1 MALWK
6 QWPSLLTGINGPT
19 YNGNFFFFFATIAA
33 KLAIGWKP
41 QPVTEKRTKSRQPVR
56 ECKNFLLL
64 FNVPGRAFFFCKT
77 QMVPLVPPYVTQ
89 AAYKKLPVLHTLKKE
104 FSSFIN
110 RSRTK
115 SDLERILFFFS
126 FYLIGW
132 GETAGIHFV
141 TYYVRTRLIYYLF
154 IFFLAVVNLL
164 THSTLARYPHV
175 TTSGRRAG
183 TKRIGNYGTSSA
195 TTEISRRAVFYVP
208 PSWMANCFFFLQK

>member
-1 MALWK
+1 MASFAAMVAKKKKLPLYVGPFIPVNK
-6 QWPSLLTGINGPT
+6 LGHCLLTGINGPT
-19 YNGNFFFFFATIAA
+19 YNGSFFFFATIAA

-115 SDLERILFFFS
+115 SDLERILFFS
-126 FYLIGW
+126 FYLIG
-132 GETAGIHFV
+132 
-141 TYYVRTRLIYYLF
+141 
-154 IFFLAVVNLL
+154 
-164 THSTLARYPHV
+164 
-175 TTSGRRAG
+175 
-183 TKRIGNYGTSSA
+183 
-195 TTEISRRAVFYVP
+195 
-208 PSWMANCFFFLQK
+208 